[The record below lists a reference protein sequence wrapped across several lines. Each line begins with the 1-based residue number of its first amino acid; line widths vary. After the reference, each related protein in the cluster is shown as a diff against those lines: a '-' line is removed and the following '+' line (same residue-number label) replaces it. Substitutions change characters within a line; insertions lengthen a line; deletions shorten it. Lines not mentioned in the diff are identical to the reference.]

1 MDELIHYYSV
11 DVAVTFDIDLDSD
24 QIDTEL
30 TSNIYD
36 TFVEELQ
43 EAFNNNSDVDL
54 DDYDWSWDKEH
65 DYIQHLYISSKLDK
79 EAVTPIVENILDS
92 IVSFERTD
100 ELWDGTYS
108 IETHGLDTPPYEHI
122 ERTRDYTYTVEVECE
137 VIRFFETTEDGEV
150 LVEKVTKN
158 ELKDRAKKH
167 AKKQRGI
174 TTLNPDAGNVEYN
187 IGMFNKMSG
196 AVEGPSNNPVSGPFG
211 GNVGGDGMGEGIQ
224 KKEPIL
230 YVIKDSH
237 GNILS
242 RPNEDDGELWDRVS
256 SMEARGRRGL
266 SVVVCTPDMLKKEEL
281 EEARDPYFTP
291 YGYKDAAKVLNGK
304 APEYYY
310 HLKEIEMDQ
319 GDGEKLARYAR
330 KLGLPV
336 VQDPNDDPDYPT
348 FYILGKYH
356 WNDYFYPYPSNYE
369 PKVEECLTEAASN
382 KETIELEYKD
392 LEFTQYGNQR
402 DADDWD
408 EWDRCID
415 WTYEVDKD
423 DLYTF
428 IFESCI
434 DETDFP
440 LAFEDDFDPNN
451 AEDWAKFESWLDDNF
466 DAIYSKYEEKILE
479 NWEEDAAEQAAQE
492 YDPDDYV
499 DWDSMTGGHD
509 DRYWEDLKEGEE
521 VFMEKYSMGPSE
533 EYKQEPR
540 MIDYF
545 EQMNKEDDFSETEQ
559 EFSSAATSINGS
571 KLPAIFKLVDFH
583 ANTLN
588 LDYGGGKFDNA
599 TEYLKTLG
607 VTNLIY
613 DKFNRTAQHNQE
625 VIRAV
630 LENGGA
636 DTCTLSNVLNVI
648 KEESIRHEIL
658 VNIYKL
664 LKSDGILYITVFEGK
679 PGQKEG
685 PTKSG
690 YQLARKTS
698 EYIDEVANVFGED
711 KVTRRGKLIVA
722 RK

>member
-1 MDELIHYYSV
+1 MNELEKRAQAHSKKKNGLSPFCSLSEEK
-11 DVAVTFDIDLDSD
+11 DMT
-24 QIDTEL
+24 
-30 TSNIYD
+30 
-36 TFVEELQ
+36 TFVKSVTSGDNLIQYVADRIEVVDGKYYLIG
-43 EAFNNNSDVDL
+43 FKSDMNEIKFLLGTPGEDSSYYNVR
-54 DDYDWSWDKEH
+54 
-65 DYIQHLYISSKLDK
+65 HLLKSPYWYISSSIKDELSELYLSRNVN
-79 EAVTPIVENILDS
+79 EAKKKKKPFDS
-92 IVSFERTD
+92 I
-100 ELWDGTYS
+100 
-108 IETHGLDTPPYEHI
+108 
-122 ERTRDYTYTVEVECE
+122 
-137 VIRFFETTEDGEV
+137 
-150 LVEKVTKN
+150 N
-158 ELKDRAKKH
+158 
-167 AKKQRGI
+167 
-174 TTLNPDAGNVEYN
+174 NNAGNVEHN
-187 IGMFNKMSG
+187 IEMFNKMNSP
-196 AVEGPSNNPVSGPFG
+196 AEGPCINPVSGPFG
-211 GNVGGDGMGEGIQ
+211 GTVSGEGMGESFIDDHAKQ
-224 KKEPIL
+224 KSVDLLTRLNSLESCKGVSTVP
-230 YVIKDSH
+230 Y
-237 GNILS
+237 
-242 RPNEDDGELWDRVS
+242 ELAI
-256 SMEARGRRGL
+256 E
-266 SVVVCTPDMLKKEEL
+266 
-281 EEARDPYFTP
+281 
-291 YGYKDAAKVLNGK
+291 YKSVLNEFPVGTVLKLKIDAGEETYTK
-304 APEYYY
+304 ADSEFWKHYRAPW
-310 HLKEIEMDQ
+310 
-319 GDGEKLARYAR
+319 GDTKVIYVFDLARWFAGR
-330 KLGLPV
+330 K
-336 VQDPNDDPDYPT
+336 
-348 FYILGKYH
+348 YISRSSIEYSKNEL
-356 WNDYFYPYPSNYE
+356 D
-369 PKVEECLTEAASN
+369 EAASK

-408 EWDRCID
+408 EWDRCVD

-423 DLYTF
+423 DLYRF

-440 LAFEDDFDPNN
+440 EAFDDEFDPNN
-451 AEDWAKFESWLDDNF
+451 AEDWARFESWLDDNF
-466 DAIYSKYEEKILE
+466 DAIYSKYEDKILE
-479 NWEEDAAEQAAQE
+479 NWEEDATEQAAQE

-499 DWDSMTGGHD
+499 DWDSMPGGHD

-599 TEYLKTLG
+599 TEYLKTMG

-630 LENGGA
+630 RENGGA

-658 VNIYKL
+658 VNIHKL
-664 LKSDGILYITVFEGK
+664 LKSDGILYITVFEGQ

-685 PTKSG
+685 PAKSG

>member
-1 MDELIHYYSV
+1 MNELEKRAQAHSKKKNGLSPFCSLSEEK
-11 DVAVTFDIDLDSD
+11 DMT
-24 QIDTEL
+24 
-30 TSNIYD
+30 
-36 TFVEELQ
+36 TFVKSVTSGDNLIQYVADRIEVVDGKYYLIG
-43 EAFNNNSDVDL
+43 FKSDMNEIKFLLGTPGEDSSYYNVR
-54 DDYDWSWDKEH
+54 
-65 DYIQHLYISSKLDK
+65 HLLKSPYWYISSSIKDELSELYLSRNVN
-79 EAVTPIVENILDS
+79 EAKKKKKPFDS
-92 IVSFERTD
+92 I
-100 ELWDGTYS
+100 
-108 IETHGLDTPPYEHI
+108 
-122 ERTRDYTYTVEVECE
+122 
-137 VIRFFETTEDGEV
+137 
-150 LVEKVTKN
+150 N
-158 ELKDRAKKH
+158 
-167 AKKQRGI
+167 
-174 TTLNPDAGNVEYN
+174 NNAGNVEHN
-187 IGMFNKMSG
+187 IEMFNKMNSP
-196 AVEGPSNNPVSGPFG
+196 AEGPCTNPVSGPFG
-211 GNVGGDGMGEGIQ
+211 GDV
-224 KKEPIL
+224 
-230 YVIKDSH
+230 
-237 GNILS
+237 
-242 RPNEDDGELWDRVS
+242 
-256 SMEARGRRGL
+256 
-266 SVVVCTPDMLKKEEL
+266 
-281 EEARDPYFTP
+281 
-291 YGYKDAAKVLNGK
+291 
-304 APEYYY
+304 
-310 HLKEIEMDQ
+310 
-319 GDGEKLARYAR
+319 GDGEAM
-330 KLGLPV
+330 
-336 VQDPNDDPDYPT
+336 
-348 FYILGKYH
+348 
-356 WNDYFYPYPSNYE
+356 
-369 PKVEECLTEAASN
+369 VESVEK
-382 KETIELEYKD
+382 KETIELEYRN

-402 DADDWD
+402 DGDDWD
-408 EWDRCID
+408 EWDRCMD

-440 LAFEDDFDPNN
+440 EAFDDEFDPNN

-499 DWDSMTGGHD
+499 DWDSMPGGHD

-599 TEYLKTLG
+599 TEYLKTMG

-625 VIRAV
+625 VIRTV
-630 LENGGA
+630 RENGGA

-658 VNIYKL
+658 VNIHKL
-664 LKSDGILYITVFEGK
+664 LKSDGILYITVFEGQ

>member
-1 MDELIHYYSV
+1 M
-11 DVAVTFDIDLDSD
+11 
-24 QIDTEL
+24 
-30 TSNIYD
+30 
-36 TFVEELQ
+36 
-43 EAFNNNSDVDL
+43 
-54 DDYDWSWDKEH
+54 
-65 DYIQHLYISSKLDK
+65 
-79 EAVTPIVENILDS
+79 
-92 IVSFERTD
+92 
-100 ELWDGTYS
+100 
-108 IETHGLDTPPYEHI
+108 
-122 ERTRDYTYTVEVECE
+122 
-137 VIRFFETTEDGEV
+137 
-150 LVEKVTKN
+150 N
-158 ELKDRAKKH
+158 ELEKRAQLHRKRQKGLSSLS
-167 AKKQRGI
+167 R
-174 TTLNPDAGNVEYN
+174 LNRNAGNVEYN
-187 IGMFNKMSG
+187 VAMFNH
-196 AVEGPSNNPVSGPFG
+196 ANTPADGPSNNPVSGPFG
-211 GNVGGDGMGEGIQ
+211 GDVGGGEAMGEGVE

-266 SVVVCTPDMLKKEEL
+266 SVVVCTPDMLKKEDL

-369 PKVEECLTEAASN
+369 PKVEECLTESATK

-434 DETDFP
+434 DENDFP
-440 LAFEDDFDPNN
+440 LAFEDEFDPNT
-451 AEDWAKFESWLDDNF
+451 EDDWSKFESWLDENF
-466 DAIYSKYEEKILE
+466 DTIFSKYKYKILE
-479 NWEEDAAEQAAQE
+479 NWEEDAAEEAARE
-492 YDPDDYV
+492 YDPNDYV
-499 DWDSMTGGHD
+499 DWDSMPGGHDD
-509 DRYWEDLKEGEE
+509 DRYWEDLKEGEA
-521 VFMEKYSMGPSE
+521 VFMETYSMSPPE

-545 EQMNKEDDFSETEQ
+545 EQMNKED
-559 EFSSAATSINGS
+559 N
-571 KLPAIFKLVDFH
+571 
-583 ANTLN
+583 
-588 LDYGGGKFDNA
+588 
-599 TEYLKTLG
+599 
-607 VTNLIY
+607 
-613 DKFNRTAQHNQE
+613 E
-625 VIRAV
+625 V
-630 LENGGA
+630 
-636 DTCTLSNVLNVI
+636 
-648 KEESIRHEIL
+648 
-658 VNIYKL
+658 
-664 LKSDGILYITVFEGK
+664 
-679 PGQKEG
+679 
-685 PTKSG
+685 
-690 YQLARKTS
+690 
-698 EYIDEVANVFGED
+698 
-711 KVTRRGKLIVA
+711 
-722 RK
+722 

>member
-30 TSNIYD
+30 TSDIYD
-36 TFVEELQ
+36 TFVEELR

-54 DDYDWSWDKEH
+54 DDYDWSWDKDH

-79 EAVTPIVENILDS
+79 AAVTPIVENILDS

-196 AVEGPSNNPVSGPFG
+196 AVEGPCTNPVSGPFG
-211 GNVGGDGMGEGIQ
+211 GDVGDGEAMVEGVE
-224 KKEPIL
+224 KKDTIL
-230 YVIKDSH
+230 YVIKDRH

-304 APEYYY
+304 APAYYY

-369 PKVEECLTEAASN
+369 PKVEECLTEAATK

-392 LEFTQYGNQR
+392 LEFTQYDNQR

-434 DETDFP
+434 DENDFP

-451 AEDWAKFESWLDDNF
+451 NF
-466 DAIYSKYEEKILE
+466 Y
-479 NWEEDAAEQAAQE
+479 N
-492 YDPDDYV
+492 
-499 DWDSMTGGHD
+499 
-509 DRYWEDLKEGEE
+509 
-521 VFMEKYSMGPSE
+521 
-533 EYKQEPR
+533 
-540 MIDYF
+540 
-545 EQMNKEDDFSETEQ
+545 
-559 EFSSAATSINGS
+559 
-571 KLPAIFKLVDFH
+571 
-583 ANTLN
+583 
-588 LDYGGGKFDNA
+588 
-599 TEYLKTLG
+599 
-607 VTNLIY
+607 
-613 DKFNRTAQHNQE
+613 
-625 VIRAV
+625 
-630 LENGGA
+630 
-636 DTCTLSNVLNVI
+636 
-648 KEESIRHEIL
+648 
-658 VNIYKL
+658 
-664 LKSDGILYITVFEGK
+664 
-679 PGQKEG
+679 
-685 PTKSG
+685 
-690 YQLARKTS
+690 QLASLTLES
-698 EYIDEVANVFGED
+698 N
-711 KVTRRGKLIVA
+711 
-722 RK
+722 

>member
-1 MDELIHYYSV
+1 MNELEKRAQAHSKKKNGLSPFCSLSEEKDMTTFVKSVTSGDNLIQYVADRIDVIDGKYYLIG
-11 DVAVTFDIDLDSD
+11 FKSD
-24 QIDTEL
+24 MNEIKFLLGTPGEKSSYYNVRHLLKSPYWHISLSLKEKLTEL
-30 TSNIYD
+30 YLSKKFN
-36 TFVEELQ
+36 
-43 EAFNNNSDVDL
+43 EAKKKKKPFDSINNN
-54 DDYDWSWDKEH
+54 
-65 DYIQHLYISSKLDK
+65 
-79 EAVTPIVENILDS
+79 
-92 IVSFERTD
+92 
-100 ELWDGTYS
+100 
-108 IETHGLDTPPYEHI
+108 
-122 ERTRDYTYTVEVECE
+122 
-137 VIRFFETTEDGEV
+137 
-150 LVEKVTKN
+150 
-158 ELKDRAKKH
+158 
-167 AKKQRGI
+167 
-174 TTLNPDAGNVEYN
+174 AGNVEHN
-187 IGMFNKMSG
+187 IEMFNKMNSP
-196 AVEGPSNNPVSGPFG
+196 AEGPCTNPVSGPFG
-211 GNVGGDGMGEGIQ
+211 GDV
-224 KKEPIL
+224 
-230 YVIKDSH
+230 
-237 GNILS
+237 
-242 RPNEDDGELWDRVS
+242 
-256 SMEARGRRGL
+256 
-266 SVVVCTPDMLKKEEL
+266 
-281 EEARDPYFTP
+281 
-291 YGYKDAAKVLNGK
+291 
-304 APEYYY
+304 
-310 HLKEIEMDQ
+310 
-319 GDGEKLARYAR
+319 GDGEAMVESFIDDHAKQKSVDLLTRLNSLESCKGVSKVPYELAIEYKSVLNEFPVGTVLKLKIDAGEETYTKTDSEFWKHYRAPWGDTKVIYVFDLARWFAGR
-330 KLGLPV
+330 K
-336 VQDPNDDPDYPT
+336 
-348 FYILGKYH
+348 YISRSSIEYSQNEL
-356 WNDYFYPYPSNYE
+356 D
-369 PKVEECLTEAASN
+369 EAASK

-408 EWDRCID
+408 EWDRCVD

-423 DLYTF
+423 DIYRF

-440 LAFEDDFDPNN
+440 EAFEDEFDPNN
-451 AEDWAKFESWLDDNF
+451 PEHWARFESWLDNNF
-466 DAIYSKYEEKILE
+466 DAIYSKYEDKILE
-479 NWEEDAAEQAAQE
+479 NWKEDAAEQAAQE
-492 YDPDDYV
+492 YDPDNYV
-499 DWDSMTGGHD
+499 DWDSMPGGHD

-599 TEYLKTLG
+599 TEYLKTMG

-630 LENGGA
+630 RENGGA

-658 VNIYKL
+658 VNIHKL
-664 LKSDGILYITVFEGK
+664 LKSDGILYITVFEGQ

>member
-1 MDELIHYYSV
+1 M
-11 DVAVTFDIDLDSD
+11 
-24 QIDTEL
+24 
-30 TSNIYD
+30 
-36 TFVEELQ
+36 
-43 EAFNNNSDVDL
+43 
-54 DDYDWSWDKEH
+54 
-65 DYIQHLYISSKLDK
+65 
-79 EAVTPIVENILDS
+79 
-92 IVSFERTD
+92 
-100 ELWDGTYS
+100 
-108 IETHGLDTPPYEHI
+108 
-122 ERTRDYTYTVEVECE
+122 
-137 VIRFFETTEDGEV
+137 
-150 LVEKVTKN
+150 
-158 ELKDRAKKH
+158 
-167 AKKQRGI
+167 
-174 TTLNPDAGNVEYN
+174 
-187 IGMFNKMSG
+187 
-196 AVEGPSNNPVSGPFG
+196 
-211 GNVGGDGMGEGIQ
+211 
-224 KKEPIL
+224 
-230 YVIKDSH
+230 
-237 GNILS
+237 
-242 RPNEDDGELWDRVS
+242 
-256 SMEARGRRGL
+256 
-266 SVVVCTPDMLKKEEL
+266 
-281 EEARDPYFTP
+281 
-291 YGYKDAAKVLNGK
+291 
-304 APEYYY
+304 
-310 HLKEIEMDQ
+310 
-319 GDGEKLARYAR
+319 
-330 KLGLPV
+330 
-336 VQDPNDDPDYPT
+336 
-348 FYILGKYH
+348 
-356 WNDYFYPYPSNYE
+356 
-369 PKVEECLTEAASN
+369 
-382 KETIELEYKD
+382 
-392 LEFTQYGNQR
+392 
-402 DADDWD
+402 
-408 EWDRCID
+408 D

-466 DAIYSKYEEKILE
+466 DVIYSKYEDKILE

-499 DWDSMTGGHD
+499 DWDSMPGGHDD

-521 VFMEKYSMGPSE
+521 VFMEKYSMGSSE

-583 ANTLN
+583 TNTLN

-625 VIRAV
+625 VIRTV
-630 LENGGA
+630 RENDGA

-658 VNIYKL
+658 VNIHKL
-664 LKSDGILYITVFEGK
+664 LKSDGILYITVFEGQ

-711 KVTRRGKLIVA
+711 NVTRRGKLIVA
-722 RK
+722 RKQVIF